1 MSSQQRLHA
10 LDAVRAFALLAG
22 IVLHATMSFFLPIP
36 AQDVSQSTVLATVF
50 SLIHPWRMT
59 TFFLIAGLFAR
70 LVIEKRGTRG
80 FVSDRAKRIVVPL
93 VVGWVI
99 LAPLTIGALIWGV
112 ARTADPAA
120 REAMSAAVAAGTGT
134 VGAFPLV
141 HLWFLYYLVIFYVLL
156 LAVRAAFSMLD
167 SAGRVSGVVDKIV
180 RPLLGSYVAPFVLGL
195 PLFAVMGFDP
205 RIVLMG
211 GIPTPDSS
219 LIPQL
224 PALAGF
230 GTAFALGWFVH
241 RQLDLLGQWRKRWI
255 GHLVIGLAL
264 FAAYSYLPGLK
275 PGTTAAW
282 LPAEWGTTPFAVCYI
297 LGIWYLSFGVIGAAL
312 KLCANESPAR
322 RYLADSSYWM
332 YLAHLPIV
340 FFLAAA
346 LAKVPLHW
354 AIKFPLI
361 LGITIGV
368 LLASYHYLVRPTWI
382 GEILNGRR
390 YPRARAAS
398 PQPNGPTGPKRGL
411 KPRAVDGEFGAASQP
426 QPSDATTAA
435 AAAALAAEPPLA
447 ELVRATKRYGTT
459 VALAGLDLEVRRG
472 EVLAVLGPNGAGKS
486 TAISLWLG
494 LLQPDQGEARLM
506 SRSPLDVEARREVGL
521 MLQEVVLQPTMR
533 VRELIAL
540 TASYY
545 PSPLTV
551 AQTLELTGTKE
562 LADKL
567 ASKLSAGQ
575 KRQVQF
581 ALAIC
586 GRPRLLFLDEPT
598 VGLDVQARETM
609 WRTMRELIAQGCS
622 IVLTTHY
629 LEEAEALADRVAVLA
644 RGELIALGTVD
655 DVRSIVSRK
664 KITCSSALPVG
675 AVRAWPGVVDATG
688 DHHRMQITTAD
699 AEAVVRRLLASDQN
713 LRNLEIKQAG
723 LAEAF
728 AELTKEAA

>member
-1 MSSQQRLHA
+1 MSSQERLHA

-36 AQDVSQSTVLATVF
+36 AQDVSQSATLAMVF
-50 SLIHPWRMT
+50 ALIHPWRMT

-80 FVSDRAKRIVVPL
+80 FVADRAKRIVAPL

-112 ARTADPAA
+112 TRSADPAI
-120 REAMSAAVAAGTGT
+120 AAAIRNPPVMPA
-134 VGAFPLV
+134 GAFPLV
-141 HLWFLYYLVIFYVLL
+141 HLWFLYYLVIFYALL
-156 LAVRAAFSMLD
+156 LAVRAAFAKLD
-167 SAGRVSGVVDKIV
+167 AAGRVSGLVDKVV
-180 RPLLGSYVAPFVLGL
+180 RPLLGSYFAPFLLGL
-195 PLFAVMGFDP
+195 PLFAVLGFDK
-205 RIVLMG
+205 RIVLLG

-241 RQLDLLGQWRKRWI
+241 RQLDLLGDWRKRWL
-255 GHLVIGLAL
+255 GNLVVAGAL
-264 FAAYSYLPGLK
+264 FVAYHNVPGLE

-282 LPAEWGTTPFAVCYI
+282 ISAEWSTTAYAACYI
-297 LGIWYLSFGVIGAAL
+297 LTIWYASFGLIGAAL
-312 KLCANESPAR
+312 KFCAAESAVR
-322 RYLADSSYWM
+322 RYLADASYWM

-361 LGITIGV
+361 LAITGTV
-368 LLASYHYLVRPTWI
+368 LLVSYHYLVRPTWI
-382 GEILNGRR
+382 GEILNGRK
-390 YPRARAAS
+390 YPRAKKAS
-398 PQPNGPTGPKRGL
+398 HDAPKRAL
-411 KPRAVDGEFGAASQP
+411 RALPSVDGTA
-426 QPSDATTAA
+426 TAA
-435 AAAALAAEPPLA
+435 ASRDAEQPLA
-447 ELVRATKRYGTT
+447 ELVDARKRFGKT
-459 VALAGLDLEVRRG
+459 VALGGVDLDVRSG

-494 LLQPDQGEARLM
+494 LLQPDEGQARLIG
-506 SRSPLDVEARREVGL
+506 RSPFDVEARREIGV
-521 MLQEVVLQPTMR
+521 MLQEVVLPPTLR
-533 VRELIAL
+533 ARELIAL

-551 AQTLELTGTKE
+551 EQTLELTGTQE

-567 ASKLSAGQ
+567 CGKLSGGQ

-581 ALAIC
+581 ALAVC

-609 WRTMRELIAQGCS
+609 WSTMRRLVADGCS

-655 DVRSIVSRK
+655 EVRSLVSRK
-664 KITCSSALPVG
+664 TITCSSELPVEG
-675 AVRAWPGVVDATG
+675 VRAWPGVMNATA
-688 DHHRMQITTAD
+688 DERRMQIMTAD
-699 AEAVVRRLLASDQN
+699 AETVVRRLLAADQN